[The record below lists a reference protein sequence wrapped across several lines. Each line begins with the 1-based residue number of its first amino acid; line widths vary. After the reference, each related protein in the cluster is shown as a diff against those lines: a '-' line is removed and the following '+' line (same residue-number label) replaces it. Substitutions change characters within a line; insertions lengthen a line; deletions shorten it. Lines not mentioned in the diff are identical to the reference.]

1 MRIHIRLTANKSPV
15 PFTYQEQITGTLH
28 KWLKNTD
35 IHSGISLYSFSQLK
49 DGKMKN
55 NALEFG
61 SGSYFFIS
69 CWKTDMIKLL
79 IKSIRKD
86 PEVAFGMQ
94 VKELIIQENPDF
106 TNMEYFRVASP
117 IVIHRVRENKH
128 QYYYYDDNEADKFLI
143 ETIRTKM
150 ESANLDLDKSL
161 QIEFDNDY
169 NNPQKKRI
177 NYKGISNPCS
187 ICPVI
192 IKGDNLTKQFIWNV
206 GLGNSTGIGFG
217 SIY

>member
-1 MRIHIRLTANKSPV
+1 MRIHLKLTPNGMPV
-15 PFTYQEQITGTLH
+15 PFTYQIQLAGALH
-28 KWLKNTD
+28 KWFKNSKV
-35 IHSGISLYSFSQLK
+35 HEGISLYSFSHLK
-49 DGKMKN
+49 NGKMEN
-55 NALEFG
+55 NTLEFS

-69 CWKTDMIKLL
+69 CWKAEMIKLL

-86 PEVAFGMQ
+86 PEVAFGMR
-94 VKELIIQENPDF
+94 VKEVIIQEDPDF
-106 TNMEYFRVASP
+106 TNMKYFRVASP
-117 IVIHRVRENKH
+117 IIIHRVKEGIH
-128 QYYYYDDNEADKFLI
+128 QYYYYDDNEADKFLE

-150 ESANLDLDKSL
+150 ESANLDSDKSL
-161 QIEFDNDY
+161 HIKFDRDY
-169 NNPQKKRI
+169 DNPQKKRI

-192 IKGDNLTKQFIWNV
+192 IKGNNLTKQFIWNV